1 MKKRICSVLLVLV
14 LTLVVLLPTAQAV
27 GGGIGE
33 QGIRQISKTK
43 YNVTSDVTEYE
54 WLLNNSSLTE
64 QMVGHVMEVKVGSGS
79 TASIAVGYGDD
90 NIDAIKTGRNWAMT
104 ETTKQAGSMQTRRNI
119 NVVGA
124 INAGGYDMSNGRPSG
139 AFIMSGT
146 PINKPT
152 GTTFWID
159 KSGNAHITSA
169 QECND
174 AFAEGN
180 VREAV
185 AGFGDIFENGHA
197 RSGLDDITRA
207 SRTAIGIKADGTVVM
222 LMVDGR
228 QAPYSVGMT
237 MAEVGAAMEEL
248 GCVQAVN
255 LDGGGSSTFATQREG
270 EPENSTSAGLTLR
283 CRPSDGYERKVSNTI
298 MVLSKAT
305 PTGQFD
311 HAVLTPN
318 DAVYTP
324 GSTVQFSAS
333 GVDAAGGSA
342 TIPAGASWAVL
353 SGGGSIDANGL
364 YTAGDTCGAVTVGL
378 TVGGETVGQTTI
390 QVQWPDKLGF
400 TNTSVSIDFGQTS
413 DLTFKPTWQ
422 GREVHYK
429 DGDFAWSV
437 VENGLSY
444 KHTVKLEQYFTP
456 FWQAAAARWAQLSLP
471 LTGAE
476 KVGDEL
482 HLRYMYDDI
491 TLYDS
496 VYIESGRTIKTLADG
511 NLQVEEVLTHKT
523 GTLYSYVDPTKI
535 LKENVTEDFDATTK
549 DTALSDGKNYGIRGL
564 KAENTFTFSLGKFT
578 NNHFVADEQTSLR
591 GTIHVALA
599 NDPTIINGTVDV
611 AVGMEPFVLMDF
623 EDHGG
628 VAATEYWS
636 THIGASAAI
645 DPKTGQPTSGQLLPE
660 EVKRDRLWIRDTTGK
675 GVLFPEGYNRVVS
688 AEEDENV
695 RFGQYAFKLGYNF
708 EKTKLTEVA
717 AADFGFSG
725 DLLVNTTQPT
735 KIGMWI
741 KVPATCVNDNSV
753 LKAVLKGA
761 AFEATLDTAYMKLND
776 DGSISYVDGK
786 QLNGTAAYVQ
796 YYSYN
801 ADGTVSGSTL
811 SDWAGK
817 DWTWVEADISA
828 FQMPIDVSRAYTV
841 RVTSPQNC
849 TKSSG
854 YLYIDNLQF
863 IYGTNTNDVTRPVL
877 ESVTETSSGT
887 ALVSDGSTVLS
898 SGNLTFNAVYSDSE
912 LTDKYATGIDQSGIR
927 VLLDGTDYTNKS
939 HSVTKGEGEN
949 TTTETENYVEI
960 NNGSLYLKGVNL
972 RNGTHTLT
980 IRLKDFYGNV
990 TTETRTF
997 RVENTEGV
1005 RSAVDIVP
1013 QPEAPEIGKEYVFAI
1028 VNNTGETVANAEL
1041 TVDFSA
1047 MGNAAKYLEDARVE
1061 PLSSDYTLTLDQNAL
1076 AKGLAKITVTK
1087 PQATQARRAMRAGAQ
1102 DTDYN
1107 YVSELGYLIINIPEN
1122 AASDSELKCTVTQG
1136 SYTVA
1141 DDTGTGTTTYTFSGT
1156 EKVVPMTAS
1165 YRLTC
1170 EQAIVGMPAELKV
1183 TDADG
1188 KSVSRAIIYQVNSE
1202 GSDTGLGSTNMRGT
1216 FTKTFD
1222 TAGEYTFYA
1231 VKKGSGRSWNQ
1242 RVIVCEK
1249 TAENSGMPFG
1259 ILTNGVTVP
1268 GTKSITWLTQIDGS
1282 AAEAQVKYSTN
1293 SDLRDAATVKGE
1305 STIQT
1310 FVQSSHG
1317 DALRSNKVTLTD
1329 LTPGTTYYY
1338 QVGDGTTWSDTQS
1351 FKMPAADAEATNFF
1365 ILGDIQTSSTANLAA
1380 ALSKLKAG
1388 SYDFGVQTGDAID
1401 NVTMYETHCR
1411 PFLNTVNS
1419 DTLNGVDLIHVLGN
1433 HEYYGDAEGKI
1444 SGAIYDLPASAQN
1457 SWYKME
1463 YGKVCVVVVNNGT
1476 KLSEALADIAKN
1488 LTTDCV
1494 WKVLVA
1500 HEPIYG
1506 TESVSATP
1514 EILASIEKAGFD
1526 FVFGGDDHAYART
1539 YPMLGGQAQAED
1551 SRKGVV
1557 YYVCGDLS
1565 GKSNEFHNRNEYVK
1579 AIPHNDYGG
1588 MYLTVQATDE
1598 AFTVKAV
1605 QYNGTELDT
1614 YTKRRTEC
1622 ELGNHTVNS
1631 DSKYDMTSQT
1641 ITCAVCGTAL
1651 KPEGKYAFS
1660 GLLSTT
1666 DGKQVILANGSVK
1679 KNEFSSKGENRY
1691 HSCADGYAY
1700 LTTQSDSRTCVT
1712 AGYITYTCPACK
1724 QTNRSDI
1731 QRPVDH
1737 KWDADHVCTVCY
1749 TEGTD
1754 INDAGIVF
1762 KFGSPEKP
1770 RDIKPAPQYYY
1781 TGTGVRPGSFAKRGD
1796 YVLTQNNDANLIN
1809 GQIPDLY
1816 VEWPDSK
1823 NVGKAEIK
1831 CTGRGNYYGE
1841 KTLTYYIVPNNVEDL
1856 RCTSATVDSL
1866 TLAWNTAPGAEYY
1879 EVFQCDVGN
1888 QSRRSLGTTEN
1899 TTFEVTGLSADT
1911 PYYFV
1916 AAGRTKVPTEGNKV
1930 YYSIEWSNILCA
1942 TTSPLSADVTAMT
1955 ATVDGMQIPAVDVKG
1970 TNYLFLPASA
1980 DLANLN
1986 VTITRSAND
1995 GSLVVAGNQ
2004 SGQPVTGNAA
2014 ALNVSALASE
2024 TDGYRLL
2031 TAKVGNGKAFTV
2043 RVMQATSLPT
2053 VYLTSTDASAHGR
2066 AYVDVN
2072 KQNTTTAALR
2082 MIDANGGKIAAANIT
2097 ELKARGNST
2106 FTYAEKKS
2114 YQIKLQ
2120 TASDLLQTG
2129 ENVKTWVLLANYFD
2143 ATLMHDKLF
2152 KDMAA
2157 SLQMPYTAS
2166 CNWVNLYYDGE
2177 YRGVYLLSEKN
2188 AVKDTGIDI
2197 TDLEAMYKEKN
2208 PEYGTNMTTSTGTN
2222 AYGGSY
2228 TYTTGLTDPADITG
2242 GYLLELNHDAPDEV
2256 NGFVTK
2262 KGKGVNVKSP
2272 EWCGDAAMKYISEY
2286 YQAFENA
2293 VYATDGNGNYTGINE
2308 DGKHYYDYVDR
2319 DSLVKI
2325 FLLQELALSPDGFIS
2340 SLYFY
2345 KDANGIMYAGPIWDQ
2360 DMTLGTGWSKYI
2372 SPDTTDYHYLAEAL
2386 IHIPDFREAVI
2397 AYYNDT
2403 FAPQANALITENGTI
2418 RGYADC
2424 LTDSAEM
2431 NFVLWPYIRIGDPA
2445 EGGHIWQNATYVDV
2459 VADMQSWLTKRIAH
2473 LDSAFA
2479 GTVFKIGDVNMDGF
2493 VNTYDA
2499 VLILRYA
2506 ASFVDDDFNLQY
2518 ADIDGNRVVN
2528 SYDAVLLLRRVV
2540 GIED

>member
-27 GGGIGE
+27 GSGIVE
-33 QGIRQISKTK
+33 QGIREISKTQ
-43 YNVTSDVTEYE
+43 YNVAPGVTEYE

-90 NIDAIKTGRNWAMT
+90 NIQSIASGRNWAMT
-104 ETTKQAGSMQTRRNI
+104 ETTKQAQSMQTSRDI

-146 PINKPT
+146 KINAPT

-159 KSGNAHITSA
+159 KDGNAHITSA

-174 AFAEGN
+174 ALAAGN
-180 VREAV
+180 VVEAV
-185 AGFGDIFENGHA
+185 ASFGDIFENGHA

-283 CRPSDGYERKVSNTI
+283 CRPSDGYERKVSNTV
-298 MVLSKAT
+298 MVLSTAK

-333 GVDAAGGSA
+333 GIDAAGGSVA
-342 TIPAGASWAVL
+342 LPAGASWAVL

-429 DGDFAWSV
+429 DGDFTWSLAPTYYKFSPIV
-437 VENGLSY
+437 DPKSSNGTADY
-444 KHTVKLEQYFTP
+444 KMAVTSD
-456 FWQAAAARWAQLSLP
+456 SLNKDM
-471 LTGAE
+471 
-476 KVGDEL
+476 KVNGKFY
-482 HLRYMYDDI
+482 H
-491 TLYDS
+491 
-496 VYIESGRTIKTLADG
+496 VA
-511 NLQVEEVLTHKT
+511 NLEVLP
-523 GTLYSYVDPTKI
+523 D
-535 LKENVTEDFDATTK
+535 
-549 DTALSDGKNYGIRGL
+549 SDGTQRVNATIQQGESSTVHVAI
-564 KAENTFTFSLGKFT
+564 LGKFIG
-578 NNHFVADEQTSLR
+578 NRFVADNDTSLR
-591 GTIHVALA
+591 ATVQTALTKQP
-599 NDPTIINGTVDV
+599 DITGHVDV
-611 AVGMEPFVLMDF
+611 VVGMEPYVIMDF
-623 EDHGG
+623 EDHIAGG
-628 VAATEYWS
+628 ET
-636 THIGASAAI
+636 ASAANYWSCHVG
-645 DPKTGQPTSGQLLPE
+645 PSSGEGNNGYLTPD
-660 EVKRDRLWIRDTTGK
+660 EVRADRIWIRDTSSK
-675 GVLFPEGYNRVVS
+675 GVRFLDDGNQVVS
-688 AEEDENV
+688 ADEDENV
-695 RFGQYAFKLGYNF
+695 RFGQYAFKIGFDFGGERN
-708 EKTKLTEVA
+708 LTQA
-717 AADFGFSG
+717 MSADFGFSG
-725 DLLVNTTQPT
+725 DMLLNTLQPT
-735 KIGMWI
+735 KLGLWI
-741 KVPATCVNDNSV
+741 NVPTDFGGDGTQ
-753 LKAVLKGA
+753 LKAILKGGA
-761 AFEATLDTAYMKLND
+761 STESGTLTPTAHMAINE
-776 DGSISYVDGK
+776 DGSTSYFDG
-786 QLNGTAAYVQ
+786 QLVGTTSYFQ
-796 YYSYN
+796 YKSYN

-817 DWTWVEADISA
+817 GWTWVEADISTL
-828 FQMPIDVSRAYTV
+828 QMPVDMCRAYAI
-841 RVTSPQNC
+841 RITSPQNC
-849 TKSSG
+849 KKGSG
-854 YLYIDNLQF
+854 YIYIDNFQF

-877 ESVTETSSGT
+877 ESVTETTSG
-887 ALVSDGSTVLS
+887 AVLQSDGSTVLG
-898 SGNLTFNAVYSDSE
+898 SGNLSFSAVYSDSE
-912 LTDKYATGIDQSGIR
+912 LTDKYATGIDTSGIR
-927 VLLDGTDYTNKS
+927 VLLDGTDYTGKL
-939 HSVTKGEGEN
+939 
-949 TTTETENYVEI
+949 EI

-1013 QPEAPEIGKEYVFAI
+1013 QPEAPEIGKQYAFAI
-1028 VNNTGETVANAEL
+1028 VNNTGEDVTQAEL

-1047 MGNAAKYLEDARVE
+1047 MGNAAKYLTGATVE
-1061 PLSSDYTLTLDQNAL
+1061 PLGNYNLTLDQNAL

-1087 PQATQARRAMRAGAQ
+1087 QTVQARRAMLTSAQ

-1107 YVSELGYLIINIPEN
+1107 YVSELGYLIITIPEN
-1122 AASDSELKCTVTQG
+1122 AASDSKLRCTVTQG
-1136 SYTVA
+1136 SYTVT
-1141 DDTGTGTTTYTFSGT
+1141 DSSGTETAYTFSGE
-1156 EKVVPMTAS
+1156 EKAIPLKAD
-1165 YRLTC
+1165 YQLNC
-1170 EQAIVGMPAELKV
+1170 KQAIAGMPTELTV
-1183 TDADG
+1183 TDANG
-1188 KSVSRAIIYQVNSE
+1188 ATVSLADIYRVNSD
-1202 GSDTGLGSTNMRGT
+1202 GTSTKLGSTDMKGT
-1216 FTKTFD
+1216 FRKTFD
-1222 TAGEYTFYA
+1222 TPGEYTFYA
-1231 VKKGSGRSWNQ
+1231 KKTGGGRSWNQ

-1249 TAENSGMPFG
+1249 TAENSGKPFG

-1282 AAEAQVKYSTN
+1282 AAKAQVKYSTSN
-1293 SDLRDAATVKGE
+1293 DLSETTVVNGT
-1305 STIQT
+1305 SALQT

-1317 DALRSNKVTLTD
+1317 DALRCNKVTLTG

-1338 QVGDGTTWSDTQS
+1338 QVGDGSTWSDTQS
-1351 FKMPAADAEATNFF
+1351 FKMPTADAEATNFF
-1365 ILGDIQTSSTANLAA
+1365 ILGDIQSTETANLAHV
-1380 ALSKLKAG
+1380 LEVLKEDTV
-1388 SYDFGVQTGDAID
+1388 SYDFAVQTGDAID
-1401 NVTMYETHCR
+1401 NVTEYIKNWH
-1411 PFLNTVNS
+1411 PFLTIVNS
-1419 DTLNGVDLIHVLGN
+1419 ESLGGIDLIHVLGN

-1444 SGAIYDLPASAQN
+1444 NGAIYDLPASTQN

-1476 KLSEALADIAKN
+1476 KLSDAMADIAEN
-1488 LTTDCV
+1488 LTTDCI

-1514 EILASIEKAGFD
+1514 EILSSIEQAGFD

-1565 GKSNEFHNRNEYVK
+1565 SKSNEFHNRDIYAK
-1579 AIPHNDYGG
+1579 AIAHNDYTG
-1588 MYLTVQATDE
+1588 MYLTVQAT
-1598 AFTVKAV
+1598 AASFTVKAMK
-1605 QYNGTELDT
+1605 YDGTELDS
-1614 YTKRRTEC
+1614 YTKTRTDC
-1622 ELGNHTVNS
+1622 ELGRHKVDGTS
-1631 DSKYDMTSQT
+1631 SKYDMANGT
-1641 ITCAVCGTAL
+1641 ITCAICG
-1651 KPEGKYAFS
+1651 KPLQPSGAYAFR

-1666 DGKQVILANGSVK
+1666 DGKQVILANGVPETNKFVSQGD
-1679 KNEFSSKGENRY
+1679 SRY
-1691 HSCADGYAY
+1691 HACADGYAY
-1700 LTTQSDSRTCVT
+1700 LTEQSDSRTCVT
-1712 AGYITYTCPACK
+1712 AGYITYTCPQCK
-1724 QTNRSDI
+1724 TTDRSDI

-1737 KWDADHVCTVCY
+1737 KWDGNHICTVCH
-1749 TEGTD
+1749 TQGID
-1754 INDAGIVF
+1754 INSADIVF
-1762 KFGSPEKP
+1762 KFGSPENP
-1770 RDIKPAPQYYY
+1770 RESDKDPNYYY
-1781 TGTGVRPGSFAKRGD
+1781 TGIGVRPGSFAKRGD

-1809 GQIPDLY
+1809 GRIPDLY

-1831 CTGRGNYYGE
+1831 YEGRGDYYGN
-1841 KTLTYYIVPNNVEDL
+1841 KTLTYYIVPNDVTKL
-1856 RCTSATVDSL
+1856 AVFSAAENSL
-1866 TLAWNTAPGAEYY
+1866 TLTWNAALGAEYY
-1879 EVFQCDVGN
+1879 EVYQCDKDN
-1888 QSRRSLGTTEN
+1888 ERRTSIGTTAE
-1899 TTFEVTGLSADT
+1899 TTITVTGLKEDT
-1911 PYYFV
+1911 EYYFV
-1916 AAGRTKVPTEGNKV
+1916 AAGRTKVPTENDKV
-1930 YYSIEWSNILCA
+1930 YTSPKWSNTLRARTAPI
-1942 TTSPLSADVTAMT
+1942 SADVTAMT
-1955 ATVDGMQIPAVDVKG
+1955 ATVDDVQIPAVQVDG

-1980 DLANLN
+1980 NLASLN
-1986 VTITRSAND
+1986 AVFTRSAETGD
-1995 GSLVVAGNQ
+1995 LVV
-2004 SGQPVTGNAA
+2004 TGDLSSQNVSSTDP
-2014 ALNVSALASE
+2014 LDVSALASE
-2024 TDGYRLL
+2024 TDGYRTI
-2031 TAKVGNGKAFTV
+2031 TAKIGNGTAFTV

-2053 VYLTSTDASAHGR
+2053 VYLTSADASAQGR
-2066 AYVDVN
+2066 VYVDAS

-2082 MIDANGGKIAAANIT
+2082 MIDANGGEIAATNIT

-2114 YQIKLQ
+2114 YQIKLE
-2120 TASDLLQTG
+2120 TAADLLQTS

-2166 CNWVNLYYDGE
+2166 CDWVSLYYDGE

-2188 AVKDTGIDI
+2188 TVKSTGIAI
-2197 TDLEAMYKEKN
+2197 TDMEDAYKKRN
-2208 PEYGTNMTTSTGTN
+2208 PGYGTDMQTTSGKN
-2222 AYGGSY
+2222 AYGM
-2228 TYTTGLTDPADITG
+2228 TYFYATGLTEPENITG
-2242 GYLLELNHDAPDEV
+2242 GYLLELNHDRPDEV
-2256 NGFVTK
+2256 SGFITRQ
-2262 KGKGVNVKSP
+2262 GKGMNVKSP
-2272 EWCGDAAMKYISEY
+2272 EWCGEKAMRYISEY
-2286 YQAFENA
+2286 YQEFEDA
-2293 VYATDGNGNYTGINE
+2293 VYATDETGANTGYNE
-2308 DGKHYYDYVDR
+2308 STGKHYYDYVDR

-2325 FLLQELALSPDGFIS
+2325 FLMQELALNPDGFVS

-2345 KDANGIMYAGPIWDQ
+2345 KDAGEKMYAGPIWDQ
-2360 DMTLGTGWSKYI
+2360 DMTLGTGWTKEI
-2372 SPDTTDYHYLAEAL
+2372 SPDITDYHYLAQAL
-2386 IHIPDFREAVI
+2386 IRIPDFRAAVI
-2397 AYYNDT
+2397 RCYTET
-2403 FAPQANALITENGTI
+2403 FAPLAKKLLAENGAVND
-2418 RGYADC
+2418 YAAR
-2424 LTDSAEM
+2424 LTNSAAM
-2431 NFVLWPYIRIGDPA
+2431 NFVLWDYIRVGEPDNA
-2445 EGGHIWQNATYVDV
+2445 GHIWQGATYASVL
-2459 VADMQSWLTKRIAH
+2459 ADMRSWLTKRIAY

-2479 GTVFKIGDVNMDGF
+2479 EALYEVGDVNMNGV

-2506 ASFVDDDFNLQY
+2506 ASFDDDDFNLQY
-2518 ADIDGNRVVN
+2518 ADIDGNGVVN
-2528 SYDAVLLLRRVV
+2528 SYDAVLLLRRVAR
-2540 GIED
+2540 IED

>member
-1 MKKRICSVLLVLV
+1 MKRLISLL
-14 LTLVVLLPTAQAV
+14 LTFCLTASLLPAQVQAAENASS
-27 GGGIGE
+27 GGLGRL
-33 QGIRQISKTK
+33 GIRQISEKEYAMTP
-43 YNVTSDVTEYE
+43 DVKEYE
-54 WLLNNSSLTE
+54 WILNNGALTQ
-64 QMVGHVMEVKVGSGS
+64 QMMGHVMEVKVGEGS

-90 NIDAIKTGRNWAMT
+90 NIKAIKTGRNWAMT
-104 ETTKQAGSMQTRRNI
+104 ETTKQAQSMQTRRAT

-146 PINKPT
+146 QINPPT

-159 KSGNAHITSA
+159 KDGNAHITDA
-169 QECND
+169 QKCN
-174 AFAEGN
+174 AALAEGN

-197 RSGLDDITRA
+197 RSDLDNSTRA

-222 LMVDGR
+222 FMVDGR

-237 MAEVGAAMEEL
+237 MAEVGAAMEAL
-248 GCVQAVN
+248 GCEQAIN

-270 EPENSTSAGLTLR
+270 EPESSTAGLTLR

-298 MVLSKAT
+298 MVLSTAK

-311 HAVLTPN
+311 HAVVTPN
-318 DAVYTP
+318 DEVYTP
-324 GSTVQFSAS
+324 GSTVQFAAT
-333 GVDAAGGSA
+333 GIDAAGGKA
-342 TIPAGASWAVL
+342 EIPAGASWAVL
-353 SGGGSIDANGL
+353 SGNGRINANGL
-364 YTAGDTCGAVTVGL
+364 YTAADTCGEVEVGL
-378 TVGGETVGQTTI
+378 KAGGKTIGQTRI
-390 QVQWPDKLGF
+390 QVQWPDKLDF
-400 TNTSVSIDFGQTS
+400 TNNSVSIDFGQTS

-422 GREVHYK
+422 GRAVHYK
-429 DGDFAWSV
+429 DGDFVWS
-437 VENGLSY
+437 
-444 KHTVKLEQYFTP
+444 
-456 FWQAAAARWAQLSLP
+456 
-471 LTGAE
+471 
-476 KVGDEL
+476 
-482 HLRYMYDDI
+482 
-491 TLYDS
+491 
-496 VYIESGRTIKTLADG
+496 
-511 NLQVEEVLTHKT
+511 
-523 GTLYSYVDPTKI
+523 VDPTYYKFDALVDPKANNTKGDFSMAI
-535 LKENVTEDFDATTK
+535 TPDTLGRDTVVVEYYAWGSSLTYTSTYRVTELVPSTENGAMK
-549 DTALSDGKNYGIRGL
+549 ITAKVEYVSSGGAIGEKKPANL
-564 KAENTFTFSLGKFT
+564 EQTFSAYIGKFSG
-578 NNHFVADEQTSLR
+578 NKFVADEESSLR
-591 GTIHVALA
+591 GTIHVALTT
-599 NDPTIINGTVDV
+599 NSTVHGEVDV

-628 VAATEYWS
+628 VAATEYWKCHAGRS
-636 THIGASAAI
+636 SA
-645 DPKTGQPTSGQLLPE
+645 GVSGQLLPT
-660 EVKRDRLWIRDTTGK
+660 EVKESRLWIRDTTDK
-675 GVLFPEGYNRVVS
+675 GVVFPEGYNRIVS

-695 RFGQYAFKLGYNF
+695 RFGQYAFKLGYDFTNV
-708 EKTKLTEVA
+708 TAASAVA

-725 DLLVNTTQPT
+725 DLLVNTMQPT
-735 KIGMWI
+735 RIGLWI
-741 KVPATCVNDNSV
+741 NVPKDSAGDTSI

-761 AFEATLDTAYMKLND
+761 AFEANLNTAYMKLNA
-776 DGSISYVDGK
+776 DGSVSYVDGK
-786 QLNGTAAYVQ
+786 QLTGTAAYVQ

-801 ADGTVSGSTL
+801 ADGTVGGSTL

-817 DWTWVEADISA
+817 GWTWVEADISA
-828 FQMPIDVSRAYTV
+828 FQMPVDVCRGYTV

-849 TKSSG
+849 TRRAG

-863 IYGTNTNDVTRPVL
+863 IYGTNTNDVTKPVL

-887 ALVSDGSTVLS
+887 ALLSDGSAVLN

-912 LTDKYATGIDQSGIR
+912 LTDKYATGIDTSGIR
-927 VLLDGTDYTNKS
+927 VLLDGTDYTGKL
-939 HSVTKGEGEN
+939 
-949 TTTETENYVEI
+949 EI
-960 NNGSLYLKGVNL
+960 NDGSLYLKGVAL

-997 RVENTEGV
+997 RVEDAKGMQ
-1005 RSAVDIVP
+1005 SAIDILP
-1013 QPEAPEIGKEYVFAI
+1013 QPEPPEIGKEYVFAI
-1028 VNNTGETVANAEL
+1028 VNNTGEPVTKAEL
-1041 TVDFSA
+1041 TVDFRA
-1047 MGNAAKYLEDARVE
+1047 MGNAAEYLKFAKVE
-1061 PLSSDYTLTLDQNAL
+1061 SLSSDYKLTLDQNAL

-1087 PQATQARRAMRAGAQ
+1087 QPVTQARRAMRTGAQ

-1141 DDTGTGTTTYTFSGT
+1141 GDTGTTTYTFSGT

-1165 YRLTC
+1165 YQLTC
-1170 EQAIVGMPAELKV
+1170 EQAIVGMPAELTV

-1188 KSVSRAIIYQVNSE
+1188 KPVSRAIIYRVNSE
-1202 GSDTGLGSTNMRGT
+1202 GSDTKLGSTNMKGT

-1231 VKKGSGRSWNQ
+1231 EKAGSGRSWNQ
-1242 RVIVCEK
+1242 RVIVCER
-1249 TAENSGMPFG
+1249 TAENDGKPFG
-1259 ILTNGVTVP
+1259 ILTNGVTKA
-1268 GTKSITWLTQIDGS
+1268 GTKSITWLTQINGS
-1282 AAEAQVKYSTN
+1282 AAKAQVKYSTDTTLN
-1293 SDLRDAATVKGE
+1293 GAATVNGT
-1305 STIQT
+1305 SAIQT
-1310 FVQSSHG
+1310 FVQSTRG

-1329 LTPGTTYYY
+1329 LTPNTTYYY

-1365 ILGDIQTSSTANLAA
+1365 ILGDIQTSNTANLAA
-1380 ALSKLKAG
+1380 ALEKLRAG

-1411 PFLNTVNS
+1411 PFLNTLNS
-1419 DTLNGVDLIHVLGN
+1419 GTLGGVDLIHVLGN
-1433 HEYYGDAEGKI
+1433 HEYYGDADGKI
-1444 SGAIYDLPASAQN
+1444 SKAIYDLPESAQN

-1463 YGKVCVVVVNNGT
+1463 YGKVCVVVVNHGT
-1476 KLSEALADIAKN
+1476 KLSETLVDIAEN

-1494 WKVLVA
+1494 WKILVA

-1539 YPMLGGQAQAED
+1539 YPMIGGEKQEKN
-1551 SRKGVV
+1551 SRNGVV
-1557 YYVCGDLS
+1557 YFVCGDLS
-1565 GKSNEFHNRNEYVK
+1565 GKNNEFHNREVYEK
-1579 AIPHNDYGG
+1579 AIPHNDKSGYSG
-1588 MYLTVQATDE
+1588 MYLTVNATE
-1598 AFTVKAV
+1598 ESFTVKAIDV
-1605 QYNGTELDT
+1605 NGKELDN
-1614 YTKRRTEC
+1614 YTKTRTDC
-1622 ELGNHTVNS
+1622 ELGKHTVNGT
-1631 DSKYDMTSQT
+1631 SKYDMTVGT
-1641 ITCAVCGTAL
+1641 ISCAVCGTAL
-1651 KPEGKYAFS
+1651 KPEGDYAFS

-1666 DGKQVILANGSVK
+1666 DSKQVILASGSVK
-1679 KNEFSSKGENRY
+1679 KNEFSSQGEDRY
-1691 HSCADGYAY
+1691 HSCTDGYAH

-1712 AGYITYTCPACK
+1712 GGYITYTCPACQ
-1724 QTNRSDI
+1724 QTDTSAFKM
-1731 QRPVDH
+1731 PEKH
-1737 KWDADHVCTVCY
+1737 KWDADHICTVC
-1749 TEGTD
+1749 GFRGID
-1754 INDAGIVF
+1754 INSEDVVF

-1770 RDIKPAPQYYY
+1770 RDIEPAPKYYY
-1781 TGTGVRPGSFAKRGD
+1781 TDTGVRPGSFAKRGD

-1809 GQIPDLY
+1809 GQMPDLY

-1831 CTGRGNYYGE
+1831 CSGRGNYYGD

-1856 RCTSATVDSL
+1856 RCTAATVDSL
-1866 TLAWNTAPGAEYY
+1866 TLAWNAAPGAGYY
-1879 EVFQCDVGN
+1879 EVFQCDEKGQN
-1888 QSRRSLGTTEN
+1888 RTSLGTTEN

-1911 PYYFV
+1911 AYYFV
-1916 AAGRTKVPTEGNKV
+1916 AAGRTKVPTENEV

-1955 ATVDGMQIPAVDVKG
+1955 ATVDGMQIPAVDVNG

-2004 SGQPVTGNAA
+2004 SSQPVTGNAA

-2031 TAKVGNGKAFTV
+2031 TAKVGNGTAFTV
-2043 RVMQATSLPT
+2043 RIMQATSLPT
-2053 VYLTSTDASAHGR
+2053 IYLTSTDAKTQGR
-2066 AYVDVN
+2066 SYVDSS
-2072 KQNTTTAALR
+2072 KQNTTTAALK
-2082 MIDANGGKIAAANIT
+2082 MIDADGREISTGIK

-2106 FTYAEKKS
+2106 FTYAAKKS
-2114 YQIKLQ
+2114 YQMKLE
-2120 TASDLLQTG
+2120 TASDLLQNG

-2157 SLQMPYTAS
+2157 ALGMPYTAS
-2166 CNWVNLYYDGE
+2166 CDWVNLYYDGE

-2188 AVKDTGIDI
+2188 AVKDTGINI
-2197 TDLEAMYKEKN
+2197 TDLEAAYEDLN
-2208 PEYGTNMTTSTGTN
+2208 PAYGTNMSTSTGTN

-2228 TYTTGLTDPADITG
+2228 TYTTGLTDPTDITG
-2242 GYLLELNHDAPDEV
+2242 GYLLELNHNAPDEV

-2262 KGKGVNVKSP
+2262 QGKGVNVKSP

-2372 SPDTTDYHYLAEAL
+2372 SPDTTDYHYLADAL
-2386 IHIPDFREAVI
+2386 IRIPDFREAVI
-2397 AYYNDT
+2397 AYYNET
-2403 FAPQANALITENGTI
+2403 FAPQANALIAENGTI
-2418 RGYADC
+2418 YGYASH

-2431 NFVLWPYIRIGDPA
+2431 NFVLWPYIRVGDPSNA
-2445 EGGHIWQNATYVDV
+2445 GHIWKNATYASVL
-2459 VADMQSWLTKRIAH
+2459 ADMQNWLTQRIAK
-2473 LDSAFA
+2473 LNVTFA
-2479 GTVFKIGDVNMDGF
+2479 ETVFVMGDVNGDG
-2493 VNTYDA
+2493 
-2499 VLILRYA
+2499 
-2506 ASFVDDDFNLQY
+2506 
-2518 ADIDGNRVVN
+2518 DIDIFDVYALCRYLAGYEVEGFIYANSDVN
-2528 SYDAVLLLRRVV
+2528 SDGDVDIFDAWTLQRRLA
-2540 GIED
+2540 GYEE

>member
-1 MKKRICSVLLVLV
+1 MKRLLSLL
-14 LTLVVLLPTAQAV
+14 LTFCLTASLLPAQVQAAEIAS
-27 GGGIGE
+27 GSGLDTL
-33 QGIRQISKTK
+33 GIRQISEKEYAMTP
-43 YNVTSDVTEYE
+43 DVKEYE
-54 WLLNNSSLTE
+54 WILNNGALTQ
-64 QMVGHVMEVKVGSGS
+64 QMMGHVMEVKVGEGS
-79 TASIAVGYGDD
+79 TASIATGYSDD
-90 NIDAIKTGRNWAMT
+90 DIDTIKTCRNWAMT
-104 ETTKQAGSMQTRRNI
+104 ETTKQAQSMQTRRKT

-146 PINKPT
+146 QINPPT

-159 KSGNAHITSA
+159 KSGDAHITSA
-169 QECND
+169 QECN
-174 AFAEGN
+174 AAYAAGN
-180 VREAV
+180 VLEAV
-185 AGFGDIFENGHA
+185 ASFGDIFVDGHA
-197 RSGLDDITRA
+197 RSDLDNSTRA

-222 LMVDGR
+222 FMVDGR

-237 MAEVGAAMEEL
+237 MAEVAAAMEDL
-248 GCVQAVN
+248 GCEQAVN

-270 EPENSTSAGLTLR
+270 EPESSTAGLTLR

-298 MVLSKAT
+298 MVLSTAK

-311 HAVLTPN
+311 HAVVTPN
-318 DAVYTP
+318 DEVYTP
-324 GSTVQFSAS
+324 GSTVQFAAT
-333 GVDAAGGSA
+333 GIDAAGGKA
-342 TIPAGASWAVL
+342 DIPAGASWAVL

-364 YTAGDTCGAVTVGL
+364 YTAADTCGTVTVGL
-378 TVGGETVGQTTI
+378 KVGGQTVGQTSI

-400 TNTSVSIDFGQTS
+400 TNNSVSIDFGQTS

-422 GREVHYK
+422 GREVNYK
-429 DGDFAWSV
+429 DGDFEWTLAPTYYKFNALVDPKSNNTKGDFSMAITPDTLGKDTVV
-437 VENGLSY
+437 VEFRAWGTSLTYTSTYRVTDLRQSTENGATKITATVSY
-444 KHTVKLEQYFTP
+444 VSSGGAIGEKKPANLEQ
-456 FWQAAAARWAQLSLP
+456 
-471 LTGAE
+471 
-476 KVGDEL
+476 
-482 HLRYMYDDI
+482 
-491 TLYDS
+491 
-496 VYIESGRTIKTLADG
+496 
-511 NLQVEEVLTHKT
+511 
-523 GTLYSYVDPTKI
+523 
-535 LKENVTEDFDATTK
+535 
-549 DTALSDGKNYGIRGL
+549 
-564 KAENTFTFSLGKFT
+564 TFSAYIGRFSGNK
-578 NNHFVADEQTSLR
+578 FVADEKSSLR

-599 NDPTIINGTVDV
+599 NDPTVNGAVDV

-623 EDHGG
+623 EDHGDT
-628 VAATEYWS
+628 AATAYWECHVGPS
-636 THIGASAAI
+636 SVG
-645 DPKTGQPTSGQLLPE
+645 GSGQLLPE
-660 EVKRDRLWIRDTTGK
+660 EVRAKRLWIRDTTGK
-675 GVLFPEGYNRVVS
+675 GVIFPAGYNKLVS

-695 RFGQYAFKLGYNF
+695 RFGQYAFKLGYDF
-708 EKTKLTEVA
+708 TKVDPTVVA

-725 DLLVNTTQPT
+725 DLLVNTVQPT

-741 KVPATCVNDNSV
+741 MVPTGCAGDNSV
-753 LKAVLKGA
+753 LKAVLKGG
-761 AFEATLDTAYMKLND
+761 AFEADLNTSYMKFNE
-776 DGSISYVDGK
+776 DGSVSYVDGK

-811 SDWAGK
+811 DDWAGK
-817 DWTWVEADISA
+817 GWTWVEADISA
-828 FQMPIDVSRAYTV
+828 FQMPVDVCRAYTV
-841 RVTSPQNC
+841 RVTSAQNC
-849 TKSSG
+849 TKSTG

-887 ALVSDGSTVLS
+887 ALAGDGSTVLN

-912 LTDKYATGIDQSGIR
+912 LTDKYATGIDTSGIR
-927 VLLDGTDYTNKS
+927 VLLDGTDYTGKLEVND
-939 HSVTKGEGEN
+939 
-949 TTTETENYVEI
+949 
-960 NNGSLYLKGVNL
+960 GSLYLKGVNL

-997 RVENTEGV
+997 RVEDAQGK
-1005 RSAVDIVP
+1005 RSAIDILP

-1028 VNNTGETVANAEL
+1028 VNNTGETVTEAEL
-1041 TVDFSA
+1041 TVDFRA
-1047 MGNAAKYLEDARVE
+1047 MGNAAEYLKDAKVE
-1061 PLSSDYTLTLDQNAL
+1061 SLSSDYTLTLDQSAL

-1087 PQATQARRAMRAGAQ
+1087 PQAMQARRAMRTGAQ

-1107 YVSELGYLIINIPEN
+1107 YVSELGYLIINIPKN

-1136 SYTVA
+1136 SYTIA
-1141 DDTGTGTTTYTFSGT
+1141 GDTETGTTYTFSGT

-1165 YRLTC
+1165 YQLTC
-1170 EQAIVGMPAELKV
+1170 EQAIAGMPAELTV

-1188 KSVSRAIIYQVNSE
+1188 KPISRADIYQVSSD
-1202 GSDTGLGSTNMRGT
+1202 GSHKLGSTSMKGT
-1216 FTKTFD
+1216 FTKTFN

-1231 VKKGSGRSWNQ
+1231 EKAGSGRSWNQ
-1242 RVIVCEK
+1242 HVIVCEK
-1249 TAENSGMPFG
+1249 TTENDGKPFG

-1268 GTKSITWLTQIDGS
+1268 GTKSITWLTQINGS
-1282 AAEAQVKYSTN
+1282 AAEAQVKYST
-1293 SDLRDAATVKGE
+1293 DDTLTDAATVKGT
-1305 STIQT
+1305 SAIQT
-1310 FVQSSHG
+1310 FVQSSRG

-1329 LTPGTTYYY
+1329 LTLGTTYYY

-1351 FKMPAADAEATNFF
+1351 FKTSAADAEATNFF
-1365 ILGDIQTSSTANLAA
+1365 ILGDIQTGDTANLAA
-1380 ALSKLKAG
+1380 ALKKLREG

-1411 PFLNTVNS
+1411 PFLNAVNS
-1419 DTLNGVDLIHVLGN
+1419 GTLGGVDLIHVLGN
-1433 HEYYGDAEGKI
+1433 HEYYGDADGKI
-1444 SGAIYDLPASAQN
+1444 SKAIYDLPESAQN

-1463 YGKVCVVVVNNGT
+1463 YGKVCVVVVNHGT
-1476 KLSEALADIAKN
+1476 KLSETLADIAEN

-1494 WKVLVA
+1494 WKVLVS

-1514 EILASIEKAGFD
+1514 AILASIEKAGFS

-1539 YPMLGGQAQAED
+1539 YPMLGGVKQAEN
-1551 SRKGVV
+1551 SRNGVV
-1557 YYVCGDLS
+1557 YFVCGDLS
-1565 GKSNEFHNRNEYVK
+1565 GKNYELHSREEYAR
-1579 AIPHNDYGG
+1579 AIPHNDKSGYSG
-1588 MYLTVQATDE
+1588 MYLTVNATE
-1598 AFTVKAV
+1598 ESFTVKAIDV
-1605 QYNGTELDT
+1605 NGKELDT
-1614 YTKRRTEC
+1614 YTKTRTDC
-1622 ELGNHTVNS
+1622 ELGKHTVNGT
-1631 DSKYDMTSQT
+1631 SKYDMTAGT
-1641 ITCAVCGTAL
+1641 ISCAVCGTAL
-1651 KPEGKYAFS
+1651 KPEGDYAFS

-1666 DGKQVILANGSVK
+1666 DGKQVILASGSVK
-1679 KNEFSSKGENRY
+1679 KNEFSSQGEDRY
-1691 HSCADGYAY
+1691 HSCTDGYAH

-1712 AGYITYTCPACK
+1712 GGYITYTCPACQ
-1724 QTNRSDI
+1724 QTDTSAFKM
-1731 QRPVDH
+1731 PEKH
-1737 KWDADHVCTVCY
+1737 KWDADHICTVC
-1749 TEGTD
+1749 GFHGID
-1754 INDAGIVF
+1754 INSEDVVF

-1770 RDIKPAPQYYY
+1770 RDIEPAPKYYY

-1809 GQIPDLY
+1809 GQIPDLF

-1831 CTGRGNYYGE
+1831 CTGRGNYYGD
-1841 KTLTYYIVPNNVEDL
+1841 KTLTYYIVPNNVENL

-1866 TLAWNTAPGAEYY
+1866 TLAWNAAPGAGYY
-1879 EVFQCDVGN
+1879 EVFQCDEKGQN
-1888 QSRRSLGTTEN
+1888 RTSLGTTEN

-1911 PYYFV
+1911 AYYFV
-1916 AAGRTKVPTEGNKV
+1916 AAGRTKVPTENEV

-1955 ATVDGMQIPAVDVKG
+1955 ATVDGMQIPAVDVDG

-2004 SGQPVTGNAA
+2004 SSQPVTGNAA

-2031 TAKVGNGKAFTV
+2031 TAKVGNGTAFTV
-2043 RVMQATSLPT
+2043 RIMQATSLPT
-2053 VYLTSTDASAHGR
+2053 IYLTSTDANTQGR
-2066 AYVDVN
+2066 SYVDSS
-2072 KQNTTTAALR
+2072 KQNTTTAALK
-2082 MIDANGGKIAAANIT
+2082 MIDADGREISTGIK

-2106 FTYAEKKS
+2106 FTYATKKS
-2114 YQIKLQ
+2114 YQMKLE
-2120 TASDLLQTG
+2120 TASDLLQND
-2129 ENVKTWVLLANYFD
+2129 ENVKTWVLLASYFD

-2157 SLQMPYTAS
+2157 ALGMPYTAS
-2166 CNWVNLYYDGE
+2166 CDWVNLYYDGE

-2188 AVKDTGIDI
+2188 AVKDTGINI
-2197 TDLEAMYKEKN
+2197 TDLEAAYKDLN
-2208 PEYGTNMTTSTGTN
+2208 PAYGTNMSTSTGTN

-2360 DMTLGTGWSKYI
+2360 DMTLGTGWTKYI
-2372 SPDTTDYHYLAEAL
+2372 SPDTTDYHYLADAL
-2386 IHIPDFREAVI
+2386 IQIPDFREAVI
-2397 AYYNDT
+2397 AYYNET
-2403 FAPQANALITENGTI
+2403 FAPRANALIAENGTI
-2418 RGYADC
+2418 RGYADR

-2431 NFVLWPYIRIGDPA
+2431 NFVLWPYIRVGDPNNA
-2445 EGGHIWQNATYVDV
+2445 EHIWKNTTYASVL
-2459 VADMQSWLTKRIAH
+2459 ADMQNWLTQRIAK
-2473 LDSAFA
+2473 LDVAFA
-2479 GTVFKIGDVNMDGF
+2479 ETVFVTGDVNGDG
-2493 VNTYDA
+2493 
-2499 VLILRYA
+2499 
-2506 ASFVDDDFNLQY
+2506 
-2518 ADIDGNRVVN
+2518 DIDIFDVYALCRYLAGYEVEGFIYANSDVN
-2528 SYDAVLLLRRVV
+2528 GDGDVDIFDAWTLQRRLAGYD
-2540 GIED
+2540 D